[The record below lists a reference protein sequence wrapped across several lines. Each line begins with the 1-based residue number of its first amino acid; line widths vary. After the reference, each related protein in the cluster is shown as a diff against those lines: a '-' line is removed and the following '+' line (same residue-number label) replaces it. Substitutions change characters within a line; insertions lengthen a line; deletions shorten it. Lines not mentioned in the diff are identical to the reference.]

1 MKKAILFL
9 LLLSTIGCHRIEV
22 NAKVLSHELVS
33 DQRGE
38 RIYITIVKTED
49 GRYKELTGLN
59 YYVVPVGGNV
69 RFAEIR

>member
-1 MKKAILFL
+1 MKKAILL
-9 LLLSTIGCHRIEV
+9 LFVLLSFGCETVEI

-49 GRYKELTGLN
+49 GRYKELVGLK

-69 RFAEIR
+69 RFTDIR